1 MKQKRALLAVGKQSV
16 TLTGLLSIGEE
27 SVTLVGKIP
36 IGGQSLKVTS
46 YPSNEFDDELIKEEA
61 KKEANNNEKHSHI
74 KLDYQDGI
82 YYGFITG
89 AKWMKQQILKKNK

>member
-1 MKQKRALLAVGKQSV
+1 MKQKRALLAVGEQSV

-89 AKWMKQQILKKNK
+89 AEWMKEQILNQNK